1 MAAPSLLP
9 YCRLVL
15 SAVILSFPF
24 TGQAQQVVFREEPAI
39 TRMINAY
46 VQANRDPQRLIDVW
60 RVQISATV
68 DRRQMEQT
76 KSAFKSRYQ
85 GYTLTSSYD
94 EPYYKLRVGAYV
106 DKRKAQST
114 VYALKA
120 DYPGAY
126 LTRDK
131 AKLSELTD

>member
-1 MAAPSLLP
+1 MAELNLLQFW
-9 YCRLVL
+9 RLVL
-15 SAVILSFPF
+15 WAVILFFSF
-24 TGQAQQVVFREEPAI
+24 TGQAQQVVFKEEPAI
-39 TRMINAY
+39 SRMIASY
-46 VQANRDPQRLIDVW
+46 IQANRDPQRLIDVW

-76 KSAFKSRYQ
+76 KSAFRSRYP

-94 EPYYKLRVGAYV
+94 EPYYKLRVGAYM

-114 VYALKA
+114 VYALKS